1 MLTNAVKLG
10 LIIPALYTFVKN
22 FRLVSLAILCNPR
35 GNMLGQS
42 IFDCILRC
50 RFNIFL
56 PIKATPF
63 RKQFW
68 NFKWIITHLWASAF
82 STNFRGKIPGPSLME
97 WMGMRKLFAL
107 ELCAR
112 QNSSPCSFYHTSRYR
127 KATGMRGP
135 FDFVNSTYPKTQ
147 SDSGSLLRF
156 VIVTLILRLFLAQ
169 LFYNTFFDYSDSIQ
183 DILQWD
189 T

>member
-1 MLTNAVKLG
+1 MGLDSQLFFLTTPAHLVKILLGVDFNPPATPRSEMLTNAVKLG

-42 IFDCILRC
+42 IFDCILSC

-56 PIKATPF
+56 PIKVTPF

-68 NFKWIITHLWASAF
+68 NFKWIIAHLWASAF
-82 STNFRGKIPGPSLME
+82 STNFRGEIPGPPLME
-97 WMGMRKLFAL
+97 CMGMRKLFAL

-112 QNSSPCSFYHTSRYR
+112 QNSSPYSFYHTSRYR
-127 KATGMRGP
+127 KTTGMRGP
-135 FDFVNSTYPKTQ
+135 LV
-147 SDSGSLLRF
+147 L
-156 VIVTLILRLFLAQ
+156 
-169 LFYNTFFDYSDSIQ
+169 
-183 DILQWD
+183 
-189 T
+189 